1 MSKEYIELVEAAKE
15 RLRIWIT
22 DCLLEGDNDTA
33 DCLRDCINLLDSI
46 PAADVAP
53 VRRGRK
59 HRGRMPV

>member
-15 RLRIWIT
+15 RLRIWFT

-46 PAADVAP
+46 PAADVAEV
-53 VRRGRK
+53 VRQAVDMSRGDT
-59 HRGRMPV
+59 